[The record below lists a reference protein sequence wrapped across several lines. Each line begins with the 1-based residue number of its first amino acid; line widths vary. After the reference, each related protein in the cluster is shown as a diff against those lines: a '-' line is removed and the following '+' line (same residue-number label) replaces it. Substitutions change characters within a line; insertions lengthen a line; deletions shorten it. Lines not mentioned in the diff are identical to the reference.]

1 MKLHLEL
8 SVEFGLHNFW
18 VVYIKNKCDSS
29 VTLIE
34 FIDFRTSW
42 TLLHTFVLTEGGP
55 TECRLTE
62 KQFPNA

>member
-42 TLLHTFVLTEGGP
+42 TLFVLTEGAP